1 MYIFGHYTRNI
12 VPGTL
17 EVQDKQGPFI
27 INGETKMEYEPTE
40 GNGTKKGTTVEV
52 YLKAEMGRAGRGD
65 RAKTEG
71 TRQLTIAEQDA
82 IRQNKLAVGKI

>member
-27 INGETKMEYEPTE
+27 INGETMNEYEPTE

-52 YLKAEMGRAGRGD
+52 LKSRNGGAGRGD

-71 TRQLTIAEQDA
+71 TRQ
-82 IRQNKLAVGKI
+82 